1 MNRPSALIEGELA
14 FPDARL
20 LGFLPPPFGL
30 LQRQAQSAS
39 QREVQRE
46 PQHQPEQETQQETQ
60 LQAQQLA
67 TVAAQQSLRKVV
79 RHKKLVRQKPLPPD
93 TLFRFFYAVRQ
104 PRDYSAHFKA
114 QLTEAAYYLDAGEA
128 RAHSSNRD
136 YVLGAVI
143 FVATG
148 IALAWLL
155 IAGATRDVQ
164 KIANAK
170 DSALAEEQLSQSR
183 SASAVAPKVVQS
195 KSPAVQSTPHAT
207 PPSEPAPMPQVMN
220 LAADSRP
227 SSQAAR
233 AAARKPES
241 IRVTAFANEHMPSS
255 KAHTASNKIRQTQAP
270 RRTAMASRHPNPTPS
285 SANQANL
292 NNRLASNRATTPSTQ
307 TDWNT
312 HAIPATTTPEQTA
325 LINWAAQQQHAP
337 KPTITMRASSIPA
350 TQPESSWSTHLTQR
364 RIVDNPS
371 AFDADAHRP

>member
-30 LQRQAQSAS
+30 LQRQARSAS

-46 PQHQPEQETQQETQ
+46 PQHQPQQETQQETQ
-60 LQAQQLA
+60 LQMQQAA

-79 RHKKLVRQKPLPPD
+79 RHKKPVRQRPLPPD

-114 QLTEAAYYLDAGEA
+114 QLTEAAYYLDAGKA

-136 YVLGAVI
+136 YVLGAAI

-148 IALAWLL
+148 IALAGLL
-155 IAGATRDVQ
+155 IAGATHDVQ
-164 KIANAK
+164 KLASAK
-170 DSALAEEQLSQSR
+170 DSALAEEQPSR
-183 SASAVAPKVVQS
+183 SASAVAPNVVQS
-195 KSPAVQSTPHAT
+195 KTPAVQSKPQAML
-207 PPSEPAPMPQVMN
+207 PSEPAPIPQAMN
-220 LAADSRP
+220 LAADSKFSP
-227 SSQAAR
+227 QAAR
-233 AAARKPES
+233 AAGRKPES
-241 IRVTAFANEHMPSS
+241 MRVTTFANERVPTS
-255 KAHTASNKIRQTQAP
+255 KAHTESNKIRQTQAP